1 MPDPIKTDGPM
12 VPMLEL
18 AAVRWLLAEL
28 AAGRMSLA
36 DADDYAIRT
45 AGPARAVLDV
55 PVSSPAQ
62 LPGEEPFPLPAVVQ

>member
-1 MPDPIKTDGPM
+1 MPDTNSAGPP

-36 DADDYAIRT
+36 DADDYATR
-45 AGPARAVLDV
+45 AACPARAVLDV
-55 PVSSPAQ
+55 PASLPAQ
-62 LPGEEPFPLPAVVQ
+62 LPGEEPFPMPAARS